1 MTLMI
6 SKRKGQATKFRSAL
20 LAAMFTAT
28 TTLALPILP
37 ANANDSV
44 SAPESNTASVIKR
57 ALPKYPKYAVKNG
70 IEGAV
75 LVNFSIESDGN
86 VSDIEV
92 VASDHD
98 GLFDATAIL
107 GVQKWLYTK
116 PHHKIRN
123 NYVAIEFALTD
134 APKATQFSNVE
145 KIQVRAD

>member
-1 MTLMI
+1 MTFMI

>member
-75 LVNFSIESDGN
+75 LINFSIESDGN